1 MMEFMGS
8 RRIFNPPHAKDI
20 TKEANATFNPNGSN
34 PKKSIYVNEYRNE
47 SKKLN

>member
-8 RRIFNPPHAKDI
+8 RPTFNPPHVKDI

-34 PKKSIYVNEYRNE
+34 PKKSH
-47 SKKLN
+47 LC